1 MNEHDRHDTGP
12 VRGRP
17 GAGDQHAG
25 ALAHVIQEGRID
37 DDGERTG
44 ADAAMGDHS
53 DAMLTVGDE
62 LSDSPAW
69 PARRRRQRGV
79 RGERSIPSPAP

>member
-25 ALAHVIQEGRID
+25 ALAHIILEGRID
-37 DDGERTG
+37 DERAG
-44 ADAAMGDHS
+44 ADVA
-53 DAMLTVGDE
+53 TTE
-62 LSDSPAW
+62 
-69 PARRRRQRGV
+69 
-79 RGERSIPSPAP
+79 I